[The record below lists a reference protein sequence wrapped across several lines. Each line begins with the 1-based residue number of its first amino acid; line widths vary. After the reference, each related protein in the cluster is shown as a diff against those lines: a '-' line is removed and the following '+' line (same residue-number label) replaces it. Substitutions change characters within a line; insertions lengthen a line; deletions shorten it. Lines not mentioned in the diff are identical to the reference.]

1 MKVVMSHPFDCT
13 PDTFWQRIFF
23 DDEYNRALFLT
34 ELGFSTWEVRRQERT
49 ETRIDRTVFITPPQK
64 GPDVLRKFISGP
76 LSYEE
81 IGAWTAADATYRFRS
96 VPTSMAEKTRIEGII
111 RAKPVGNNRMERE
124 LELDVEVKVMLVGG
138 TIEKFL
144 AGEIRANYEQ
154 GAAFTRRWIT
164 EHPG

>member
-13 PDTFWQRIFF
+13 PDTFWRRIFF
-23 DDEYNRALFLT
+23 DDEYNRALFVG
-34 ELGFSTWEVRRQERT
+34 ELGFPAWEVRKLERT
-49 ETRIDRTVFITPPQK
+49 DARVDRTVFITPQQK
-64 GPDVLRKFISGP
+64 GPEVLRKVISGT

-81 IGAWTAADATYRFRS
+81 IGTWTASDGVYRFRT
-96 VPTSMAEKTRIEGII
+96 VPNSMAEKTRIEGTI
-111 RAKPVGNNRMERE
+111 RAKPVGADRMERQ

-144 AGEIRANYEQ
+144 AGEIRSNYDH
-154 GAAFTRRWIT
+154 GAAFTRRWIA